1 MLAAEVRGWL
11 EEANPEAVFW
21 DGLDEAVVGYGGAFN
36 QQVVIYS
43 RCMIL
48 YVLMRDNDWKWAE
61 AYEWYEFNIKGGY
74 LGEHTPIVIED

>member
-11 EEANPEAVFW
+11 EEANPEAIFW
-21 DGLDEAVVGYGGAFN
+21 DGLDGAVVGYGGSFD

-48 YVLMRDNDWKWAE
+48 YVLMRDNDWKWEE
-61 AYEWYEFNIKGGY
+61 AHEWYEFNVKGGY
-74 LGEHTPIVIED
+74 LGKQTPIVIED